1 MHDCYLSPQILDV
14 FSNLNVKICSPH
26 GSRPG
31 SPTPQSDSELEMQ
44 RQSSAAEPTQLEAQ
58 LQAELV
64 AGGKQSWKWGELPS
78 PPPQPPR
85 ILSNEEES
93 ESQES
98 GQGIL
103 RTHLALTAF
112 LV

>member
-1 MHDCYLSPQILDV
+1 
-14 FSNLNVKICSPH
+14 VKICSPH